1 MTRIC
6 APVPTL
12 LRSLVIQLRR
22 KNVALHFCAEFYRDG
37 RGTAVAIPVV
47 MYQPISIPST
57 PYSSP
62 QPLELAPL
70 SDVVA
75 RPRNESRSGIFH
87 GLWRR
92 LSRERR
98 RRKVGRSYDMA
109 LEVALMI
116 PAGARVLDIG
126 CGNGYIAHHL
136 SGMRNAKVTGID
148 LQRETEAQIRYLQ
161 YDGVRFPVEKTSV
174 DTALLCYVL
183 HHTQDLQTV
192 LLELRRV
199 LRNGGSAIIYE
210 DIPDSAWDRMLCSI
224 HDLKWR
230 GRTGPCTFRTSAE
243 WRQVFKLHGFEIV
256 TERSLSRW
264 RNLAYPVSRRCY
276 FLRVRK

>member
-1 MTRIC
+1 
-6 APVPTL
+6 
-12 LRSLVIQLRR
+12 
-22 KNVALHFCAEFYRDG
+22 
-37 RGTAVAIPVV
+37 
-47 MYQPISIPST
+47 MYQPIPISST
-57 PYSSP
+57 PYSSS
-62 QPLELAPL
+62 APL
-70 SDVVA
+70 DLPTLTDGITPQGIA
-75 RPRNESRSGIFH
+75 SRSGLCQ
-87 GLWRR
+87 GLLRR

-109 LEVALMI
+109 LEVAQMI

-148 LQRETEAQIRYLQ
+148 LQPETEAQINYRQ
-161 YDGVRFPVEKTSV
+161 YDGVRFPVENASV
-174 DTALLCYVL
+174 DAALLCYVL

-199 LRNGGSAIIYE
+199 LRFGATAIIYE
-210 DIPDSAWDRMLCSI
+210 DIPESGWDRMLCSI

-230 GRTGPCTFRTSAE
+230 KRTGPCTFRTEAA
-243 WRQVFKLHGFEIV
+243 WRTVFEFHGFEV
-256 TERSLSRW
+256 VRARRLSRW

-276 FLRVRK
+276 LLSVKK